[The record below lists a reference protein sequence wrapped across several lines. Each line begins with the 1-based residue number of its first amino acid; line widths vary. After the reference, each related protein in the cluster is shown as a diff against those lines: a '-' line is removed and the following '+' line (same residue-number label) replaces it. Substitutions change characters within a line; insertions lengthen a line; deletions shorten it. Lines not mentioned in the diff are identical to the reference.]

1 MSEFHIVEARPR
13 TDWVFDSLHALEVAV
28 TTELFGEDQS
38 LSAEWSRASYGNEQT
53 ALKGLLLALPGRAPT
68 GATPGRLGLPE
79 APEEPEQVLGSLEFA
94 LPLRDNLH
102 LMDDIYV
109 QVHREA
115 RRGGIGSALWREV
128 RRIAAEQ
135 GRTSTVAWS
144 QHLAAAA
151 TGSQRLVSPT
161 GVGHIPID
169 RATLFAQSL
178 GLELA
183 QVERESRLTLPV
195 DPALLSALRAEAEA
209 RALPDYQVVS
219 WVGPTPEVHRPRV
232 AEMNRTLSADA
243 PTGDLDWEEEVWD
256 AERVRHGEE
265 VTHRTGY
272 SVSTLAIHAATGD
285 AAGYT
290 AIHVHNAHP
299 HRPEQ
304 WNTAVAGAH
313 RGHRLGLLIKAVN
326 LQLLARTTPVARYVS
341 TWNAGENDHMLAINT
356 RIGFRLHSVVGA
368 WKLAITPE
376 LPHPAA
382 G

>member
-1 MSEFHIVEARPR
+1 MPDFHIVEARPR

-28 TTELFGEDQS
+28 TTELLGDDQS
-38 LSAEWSRASYGNEQT
+38 VSAEWSRASYGNERT
-53 ALKGLLLALPGRAPT
+53 ALKGLLLALPGPAPT
-68 GATPGRLGLPE
+68 DAVMGRLGLPE
-79 APEEPEQVLGSLEFA
+79 APESPVELLGSLEFG

-109 QVHREA
+109 QVRVEA
-115 RRGGIGSALWREV
+115 RRRGIGSALWREA
-128 RRIAAEQ
+128 RRIAAER

-144 QHLAAAA
+144 QHLAEASS
-151 TGSQRLVSPT
+151 GSERLIPPT

-183 QVERESRLTLPV
+183 QVERESRLLLPV
-195 DPALLSALRAEAEA
+195 DPSLLSALRAEAEA
-209 RALPDYQVVS
+209 RALPDYEVVT
-219 WVGPTPEVHRPRV
+219 WVGPTPEEHLERV

-256 AERVRHGEE
+256 AERVRHGDE
-265 VTHRTGY
+265 VVHLTGY

-285 AAGYT
+285 AAGYSV
-290 AIHVHNAHP
+290 IHVHNPHP

-313 RGHRLGLLIKAVN
+313 RGHRLGLLVKAIN
-326 LQLLARTTPVARYVS
+326 LQQLARVTPDARYVA
-341 TWNAGENDHMLAINT
+341 TWNAGENSHMLAINT
-356 RIGFRLHSVVGA
+356 RLGFRLYAVVGA
-368 WKLAITPE
+368 WKLAID
-376 LPHPAA
+376 PAS
-382 G
+382 